1 MDRRLGATG
10 EDHVGTAG
18 ADHLDGVP
26 DRLGARGAGGDRRV
40 HTGLGVDLQ
49 ADVGR
54 RAVRHEHGN
63 GVRGDA
69 AYALLLE
76 HVVLV
81 EQGGHAADAGGDDR
95 AQPVGLDL
103 LVLTGLAGETGV
115 RPGFTGRDQREL
127 RRTVQLAG
135 ERAGQDV
142 ARVDSREGG
151 DPDGQL
157 GETFALE
164 RLDAG
169 TTGHQTFPGR
179 RRVAT
184 QRSGCAD
191 TGDDHGAIGRVHWK
205 IFSTC
210 RGS

>member
-1 MDRRLGATG
+1 MD
-10 EDHVGTAG
+10 
-18 ADHLDGVP
+18 
-26 DRLGARGAGGDRRV
+26 
-40 HTGLGVDLQ
+40 TGLGVDLQ

-54 RAVRHEHGN
+54 GAVGHEHGN

-69 AYALLLE
+69 AYALLLQ

-81 EQGGHAADAGGDDR
+81 EQGDHAADAGGDDR
-95 AQPVGLDL
+95 SQTLGLDL
-103 LVLTGLAGETGV
+103 LVLTGLAGEAGV
-115 RPGFTGRDQREL
+115 RPRLAGRDQREL
-127 RRTVQLAG
+127 RRAVQLAG
-135 ERAGQDV
+135 ERPGQYLAG
-142 ARVDSREGG
+142 VDGREGR
-151 DPDGQL
+151 DPDGQF

-169 TTGHQTFPGR
+169 TAGHQTFPGR
-179 RRVAT
+179 CGVAT

-191 TGDDHGAIGRVHWK
+191 TGDDHGAIGRAHWK